1 MVSRQPHLPLSLA
14 AKQLLCIVKQFTLP
28 IDPFL
33 HREDVVFDATISRW
47 WKTVS
52 YRLLG
57 QNAYIW
63 DIYTILK
70 EVDLECLLFLPDASC
85 GCVCWYSNSS
95 QTIFTSRGCE
105 MHFNKWYR
113 AYHTNM
119 SRLSNN
125 HNIEIIN
132 RCYATSRPSTTAGLF
147 GWCSRRYLL
156 CVFYIQ
162 LLNQVLFSCATC
174 TSQASTTSGPR
185 LHSSTR
191 RHNSLAPSSPSRPIA
206 LIGCFPSRFH
216 PKTRVST
223 ELPQKKRIQSI
234 SSIPPRA
241 VEVAAARDKQVCL
254 AYIVPLIA
262 KVQWFFV
269 HALHVAPRR
278 SVSNEA
284 RRIKKLMVDSLHFVH
299 LLCIG
304 SCFKTKSSSTI
315 TFFFPAFVAGMGC
328 PKHR

>member
-95 QTIFTSRGCE
+95 QTIFTSKGCE

-147 GWCSRRYLL
+147 GWCSRR
-156 CVFYIQ
+156 
-162 LLNQVLFSCATC
+162 A
-174 TSQASTTSGPR
+174 
-185 LHSSTR
+185 SSTFNYLIKCCLVVQLVLLRPPRHPGPVFIPPHAATILSHPR
-191 RHNSLAPSSPSRPIA
+191 RHHVQLRLLVA
-206 LIGCFPSRFH
+206 FPRA
-216 PKTRVST
+216 
-223 ELPQKKRIQSI
+223 
-234 SSIPPRA
+234 SIPKLVYQQNSR
-241 VEVAAARDKQVCL
+241 
-254 AYIVPLIA
+254 
-262 KVQWFFV
+262 
-269 HALHVAPRR
+269 
-278 SVSNEA
+278 
-284 RRIKKLMVDSLHFVH
+284 KKKKNTKH
-299 LLCIG
+299 L
-304 SCFKTKSSSTI
+304 KYSSSCCRSCCSTRQTSMSRLYRSFDRQSPMI
-315 TFFFPAFVAGMGC
+315 FCSCIACRSATEC
-328 PKHR
+328 